1 MERFSELLEKKILN
15 NEEMEELLGMVDCY
29 KEYENCGT
37 SGQDPDLTWYSII
50 LNDDT
55 EVDVYCNCK

>member
-1 MERFSELLEKKILN
+1 MKRFNELLEKRILN
-15 NEEMEELLGMVDCY
+15 NEEMEELLGMVDYY
-29 KEYENCGT
+29 KEYENCGK
-37 SGQDPDLTWYSII
+37 SGQDPDLYWYSIT